1 MLRPEISYSDLESAE
16 GLSPEEALFVL
27 RLRSNEDSAY
37 DELVRSY
44 HAPLYRIACRMLQ
57 DPGEAADVTQDIF
70 VKVFRNIG
78 RFRGR
83 SSLKTWIF
91 KIGFREILNRIRW
104 SRRRFRQST
113 VPLEQHADGA
123 AGVSAPPQIADCGLT
138 PEEALERRERA
149 DSIQQALSKLSPEH
163 RSIVVLRDIQGF
175 SYSEI
180 SEILGVSTGT
190 VKSRLAR
197 ARTDLKKR
205 LMRYLSVHRIG

>member
-1 MLRPEISYSDLESAE
+1 MLRPEIGYLDLESAE
-16 GLSPEEALFVL
+16 GLSPQEALFVL
-27 RLRSNEDSAY
+27 RLQSNEDSAY

-44 HAPLYRIACRMLQ
+44 HAPLYHVACRMLR
-57 DPGEAADVTQDIF
+57 DPGEAADVTQDVF

-78 RFRGR
+78 RFRGQC
-83 SSLKTWIF
+83 SLKTWIF
-91 KIGFREILNRIRW
+91 KIGFREVLNRIRW

-113 VPLEQHADGA
+113 VPLEQRGGNADEEGA
-123 AGVSAPPQIADCGLT
+123 ARHIADRGLT
-138 PEEALERRERA
+138 PEAALENSERA
-149 DSIQQALSKLSPEH
+149 DAIQQALWKLSPGH

-197 ARTDLKKR
+197 ARTELKKR
-205 LMRYLSVHRIG
+205 LMRYLSVQRIG